1 MKKDDHD
8 DYYSEHEDYYFD
20 YFNTYLLLSRIVFP
34 KSEEINSL
42 KFFFFTSH
50 MEEEATPFFLLLF
63 PKSKMNK
70 HLQFFFSND

>member
-42 KFFFFTSH
+42 KFFFLLRIWKKKQP
-50 MEEEATPFFLLLF
+50 PFFCYCF
-63 PKSKMNK
+63 RNPK
-70 HLQFFFSND
+70 